1 MSGSRSLG
9 GLSFV
14 FGGVIGAGVALL
26 YAPQSGP
33 ATRAL
38 LRRKTRESAAALAD
52 LKQRAVR
59 TGAQLKS
66 EATHFGSAIRAGVA
80 EELGNAEQE
89 VARLSS
95 SIDRGPLGDY

>member
-1 MSGSRSLG
+1 MSGSRSVG
-9 GLSFV
+9 SLSFIV
-14 FGGVIGAGVALL
+14 GGVIGAGVALL

-38 LRRKTRESAAALAD
+38 LRRKTRESAEALAD

-59 TGAQLKS
+59 TGAQLKT
-66 EATHFGSAIRAGVA
+66 EASHLGSAIRAGVA

-89 VARLSS
+89 VARLGS